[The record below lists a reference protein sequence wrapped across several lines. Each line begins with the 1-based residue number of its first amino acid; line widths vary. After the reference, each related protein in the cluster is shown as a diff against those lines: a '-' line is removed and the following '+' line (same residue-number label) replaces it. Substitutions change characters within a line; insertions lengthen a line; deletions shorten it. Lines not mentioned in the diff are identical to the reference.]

1 MIVLVDCVFL
11 YLVVVF
17 PCFSILGLPGVTVRL
32 SVDNIGDVA
41 FGRQRDF
48 FDAPRDIGQLA
59 AVETREKQNGPA
71 AFLTFRGTF

>member
-1 MIVLVDCVFL
+1 MAQQDPAALRQQRTTGRPGASGRRVWSSFHAAQEVD
-11 YLVVVF
+11 
-17 PCFSILGLPGVTVRL
+17 
-32 SVDNIGDVA
+32 DVGTKA
-41 FGRQRDF
+41 GQRDF